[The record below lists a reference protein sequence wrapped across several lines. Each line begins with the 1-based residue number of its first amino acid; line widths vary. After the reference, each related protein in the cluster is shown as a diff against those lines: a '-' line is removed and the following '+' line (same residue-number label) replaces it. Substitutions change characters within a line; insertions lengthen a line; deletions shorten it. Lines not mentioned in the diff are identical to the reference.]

1 MAAAEA
7 RAAWQRAAN
16 RCLVQEDAKRA
27 PKLACCPPAVQPHDA
42 AGGNPASPQ
51 DPHVPTFMP
60 INWNLMMNSSLPTD
74 TQWWLQLQP
83 NLGCQMALA
92 REHLSYMGGEAAEKK
107 MEVLAPLSRPEDVGA
122 KKGADPFEPPWVVS
136 AASMKQTSE
145 MGLDEVKTLA
155 GYPAVSLKCKGNAG
169 NCVYEDKEFAELK
182 AFDPLF
188 PKPLQKEHCDMH
200 APWEETKKSQPWWQV
215 ADGDGL
221 ASLVPERAIEN
232 IVNNDLP
239 RLPTQTM
246 RVHGAEVKGA
256 GNKDDYGLPA
266 LSASKGPDPVP
277 DTMACSYSV
286 SSITNDTN
294 SSDGGSWQQHRRNN
308 VPGDAQGSYSS
319 TDSTPGNKPTY
330 QNASERA
337 KLLDALRH
345 SQTRAREAE
354 IAAKKAY
361 DEKDH
366 VIKLL
371 FRQASHLFACKQW
384 LKILQLENICLQL
397 RFKEHQ
403 IATMFPELPWM
414 MVKEKEKVAPGQ
426 EHNDGAR
433 KKGRRPNRKGG
444 LRDTVAF
451 AVGVGIVGAGLLLGW
466 TLGWLLPKP

>member
-27 PKLACCPPAVQPHDA
+27 PKLACCPPPLQPYDA
-42 AGGNPASPQ
+42 SDGNPPSPQ
-51 DPHVPTFMP
+51 DLHSPTFMP
-60 INWNLMMNSSLPTD
+60 INWNLMNSSLPME

-83 NLGCQMALA
+83 NFGCQTALA
-92 REHLSYMGGEAAEKK
+92 REHLNYVGGEATEKK
-107 MEVLAPLSRPEDVGA
+107 MEGFAPASKLEDVQA
-122 KKGADPFEPPWVVS
+122 NKAADPFEPPWIVS
-136 AASMKQTSE
+136 TAFMKQTSE
-145 MGLDEVKTLA
+145 TGLEELKNLA
-155 GYPAVSLKCKGNAG
+155 SFTPVSLKCKGNAN
-169 NCVYEDKEFAELK
+169 NCIYEDKESTEFK

-188 PKPLQKEHCDMH
+188 PKKPQKEHGEMH
-200 APWEETKKSQPWWQV
+200 APWEQTKKSQPWWQV
-215 ADGDGL
+215 ADVDGL
-221 ASLVPERAIEN
+221 ASLVAERAMEN

-239 RLPTQTM
+239 RPTQTV
-246 RVHGAEVKGA
+246 RVHGPKVKGPE
-256 GNKDDYGLPA
+256 NKDDYGLPA
-266 LSASKGPDPVP
+266 LSLGKEPDPVH
-277 DTMACSYSV
+277 DTMKCSYSV
-286 SSITNDTN
+286 SSTTDDTN
-294 SSDGGSWQQHRRNN
+294 SSDRGHWQQHQRNN
-308 VPGDAQGSYSS
+308 VPGDAQDSYSS
-319 TDSTPGNKPTY
+319 TANTPGSKPAY

-384 LKILQLENICLQL
+384 LKMLQLENICLQL

-403 IATMFPELPWM
+403 IATMFPEFPWM
-414 MVKEKEKVAPGQ
+414 LVKEKVAPSQ
-426 EHNDGAR
+426 EHNEGSR

-444 LRDTVAF
+444 LRNAVAF
-451 AVGVGIVGAGLLLGW
+451 AVGVGLVGAGLLLGW
-466 TLGWLLPKP
+466 TLGWLLPLP

>member
-27 PKLACCPPAVQPHDA
+27 PKLACCPPSLRPHDTSD
-42 AGGNPASPQ
+42 GNPPSPQ
-51 DPHVPTFMP
+51 DLHAPMFMP
-60 INWNLMMNSSLPTD
+60 INWNLMNSSMPME

-83 NLGCQMALA
+83 SFGCQTALA
-92 REHLSYMGGEAAEKK
+92 REHLNYVGGDAAEKR
-107 MEVLAPLSRPEDVGA
+107 MEGLAPVSKLEDVQA
-122 KKGADPFEPPWVVS
+122 KTVDPFEPPWIVS
-136 AASMKQTSE
+136 TTLMKQTPDTGSE
-145 MGLDEVKTLA
+145 ELKNLA
-155 GYPAVSLKCKGNAG
+155 SYTPASLKCKGNA
-169 NCVYEDKEFAELK
+169 NKCIYEDKEFTEFK

-188 PKPLQKEHCDMH
+188 PNKPQKEHCEMH

-215 ADGDGL
+215 ADVDGL
-221 ASLVPERAIEN
+221 ASLVAERAMEN

-239 RLPTQTM
+239 RPTQTVP
-246 RVHGAEVKGA
+246 VHGPQVMCPE
-256 GNKDDYGLPA
+256 NKDGFGI
-266 LSASKGPDPVP
+266 SAVSAGEEPDPVH
-277 DTMACSYSV
+277 DTMECSYSV
-286 SSITNDTN
+286 SSTTNDMN
-294 SSDGGSWQQHRRNN
+294 SSDGGRWQHHQRNN
-308 VPGDAQGSYSS
+308 VSGDARGSYSS
-319 TDSTPGNKPTY
+319 TNSTPDSKPTY
-330 QNASERA
+330 QDASERA

-384 LKILQLENICLQL
+384 LKMLQLENICLQL

-403 IATMFPELPWM
+403 IATMFPDLPWM
-414 MVKEKEKVAPGQ
+414 LVKEKVAPSQ
-426 EHNDGAR
+426 EHNEGAR
-433 KKGRRPNRKGG
+433 KKGKRPNRKGG
-444 LRDTVAF
+444 LCDAVAF

-466 TLGWLLPKP
+466 TLGWLLP